1 MKYTEV
7 QSQQKAF
14 TQNPSLS
21 NNPKI
26 LAHYLVC
33 SATTECIQCCQY
45 STFIHRL
52 VTNIVIWWPTLWMHN
67 VVNIS
72 AHPGCHPQRL
82 TFEIDKSNIYHWKSM
97 YFIYITHYIIYS
109 AWYIYIYI
117 VYIEVNIS
125 ACPVCHPQ
133 RLTFEDFAF
142 FNQREDNHALLSP
155 SLAIMFICGG
165 CPQKVTVRIDW
176 KGFYASNAN
185 LNILNIFTPKL
196 TNGWP
201 KVSFFILDAW
211 QIEFFCIV
219 YCSASVF
226 VWTMA

>member
-33 SATTECIQCCQY
+33 LATTECIQCCQY

-109 AWYIYIYI
+109 AWYIYIYSI
-117 VYIEVNIS
+117 YWSQYICLPCLSSPEINIWGLCIFQPERRQPCPFKPISGHYVYLWWV
-125 ACPVCHPQ
+125 P
-133 RLTFEDFAF
+133 T
-142 FNQREDNHALLSP
+142 
-155 SLAIMFICGG
+155 
-165 CPQKVTVRIDW
+165 K
-176 KGFYASNAN
+176 SNCQN
-185 LNILNIFTPKL
+185 WLKRVLCFQCE
-196 TNGWP
+196 
-201 KVSFFILDAW
+201 S
-211 QIEFFCIV
+211 E
-219 YCSASVF
+219 YS
-226 VWTMA
+226 